1 MATSKMQKTF
11 NMMVLEH
18 FGYLVGEYNFQ
29 VDKILHND
37 PDVLREGFVEYQSP
51 TTFVSV
57 AGEWYGMEV
66 SFGRAI
72 DDRTFSIYAE
82 LVHEFLSLTPE
93 QRQIVCSRDPRHK
106 KEARQLI
113 ASQQLQY
120 EKREFANG
128 ADRREHELM
137 HHACWLRQY
146 ADPFLRGD
154 FSLWLPIHE
163 YKLARMIGEVR
174 QSWKREIRRRFVGLA
189 EGWKAVHVREH
200 MFQSDV
206 DYLARLKAESS
217 KERLKENCE
226 QIGT

>member
-1 MATSKMQKTF
+1 MQKTF
-11 NMMVLEH
+11 NGMVIMH
-18 FGYLVGEYNFQ
+18 FGYLVSEYNFQ
-29 VDKILHND
+29 VDKDLQKD
-37 PDVLREGFVEYQSP
+37 PDFRLEGFVEFQSP

-57 AGEWYGMEV
+57 AGEWYDTEV

-72 DDRTFSIYAE
+72 DDRTFAISAE

-93 QRQIVCSRDPRHK
+93 QRQIVCSLDPRHK
-106 KEARQLI
+106 KEARWLI

-137 HHACWLRQY
+137 QHARWIRQY

-154 FSLWLPIHE
+154 FSLWLAIHE
-163 YKLARMIGEVR
+163 YKLAKMIGEVR
-174 QSWKREIRRRFVGLA
+174 QSWKREVARRFVGLS
-189 EGWKAVHVREH
+189 EHRKAIYVKEH

-206 DYLARLKAESS
+206 DYLARLKAE
-217 KERLKENCE
+217 R
-226 QIGT
+226 